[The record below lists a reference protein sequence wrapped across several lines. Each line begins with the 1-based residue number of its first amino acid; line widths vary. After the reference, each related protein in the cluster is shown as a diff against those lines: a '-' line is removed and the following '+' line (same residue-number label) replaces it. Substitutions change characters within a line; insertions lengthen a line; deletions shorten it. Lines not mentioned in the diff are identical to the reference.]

1 MDFLTEI
8 LSKGLGQFKSGVLYS
23 FFAKSK
29 T

>member
-8 LSKGLGQFKSGVLYS
+8 LPKGLGQFKSGVLDS
-23 FFAKSK
+23 FFAESK